1 LFRLWIAILN
11 FVSSIEYAIADR
23 FGEPFAVG
31 AHFFFFWGIPVILLY
46 LPVSLFPFVAVL
58 FCMFYIFMLIG
69 DIYFSVFG
77 HERLEQKRG
86 MIDITSVQEM
96 REELISALVKYLGG
110 IVSFATLYNG
120 LQTILDGRAFVISNP
135 SSVPYFDLLYYS
147 VVTISTVGYGDV
159 APASLVSKVFVMGE
173 ILFGIGFALLLFA
186 MLVSVYIDIMRR
198 KGH

>member
-1 LFRLWIAILN
+1 
-11 FVSSIEYAIADR
+11 
-23 FGEPFAVG
+23 
-31 AHFFFFWGIPVILLY
+31 
-46 LPVSLFPFVAVL
+46 
-58 FCMFYIFMLIG
+58 
-69 DIYFSVFG
+69 
-77 HERLEQKRG
+77 

-120 LQTILDGRAFVISNP
+120 LQTILDGRAFAISNP

-159 APASLVSKVFVMGE
+159 APASLVSKAFVMAE

>member
-1 LFRLWIAILN
+1 
-11 FVSSIEYAIADR
+11 
-23 FGEPFAVG
+23 
-31 AHFFFFWGIPVILLY
+31 
-46 LPVSLFPFVAVL
+46 
-58 FCMFYIFMLIG
+58 
-69 DIYFSVFG
+69 
-77 HERLEQKRG
+77 

-135 SSVPYFDLLYYS
+135 SSVPYFDLLYCS

-159 APASLVSKVFVMGE
+159 APASLVSKAFVMGE